1 MRRETHSCVVDASPE
16 ALWDYLLDYDR
27 VIRLGDSAD
36 FAERE
41 VSPKHPERI
50 KYKACLHWE
59 NIPAIFHAYLRQA
72 ERPRLLEWKTV
83 SFAGHTRILFELSP
97 CVGDRT
103 EVKLTFELSSIES
116 SAPLEPFAW
125 AIIIPKVRRTGEQL
139 CRLRLRN
146 GKASF

>member
-41 VSPKHPERI
+41 ISPKHPERI

-59 NIPAIFHAYLRQA
+59 DIPAIFHAYLRCA
-72 ERPRLLEWKTV
+72 DRPRLLEWKTI
-83 SFAGHTRILFELSP
+83 SFAGRTRTLFEFSP
-97 CVGDRT
+97 FNDDKT
-103 EVKLTFELSSIES
+103 EVKLTFELSTPES

-125 AIIIPKVRRTGEQL
+125 AIIIRKVRHMGEEL
-139 CRLRLRN
+139 GRLRLRD
-146 GKASF
+146 GKVSF